1 MKLLTNQQFLQ
12 LTENGQPQNR
22 DKDHFPVVKLFT
34 PDAQATWLLTELD
47 SEFSDIAYGLC
58 DLGMGFPE
66 LGDVYMPEI
75 IALRGNLGL
84 PVERD
89 RHFEAKYPISVY
101 AEAARMNDMF
111 TENTSLLEQA
121 KAKLAKEKRL
131 TV

>member
-22 DKDHFPVVKLFT
+22 EKDHFPVVKLFT

-47 SEFSDIAYGLC
+47 SECSDIAYGLC

-75 IALRGNLGL
+75 VSLRGKLGL

-111 TENTSLLEQA
+111 TENASLLEQA
-121 KAKLAKEKRL
+121 KAKLVKEKRL
-131 TV
+131 KL

>member
-1 MKLLTNQQFLQ
+1 MKLLTNPQIAT

-34 PDAQATWLLTELD
+34 PDAQATWLLTEID
-47 SEFSDIAYGLC
+47 HEEPSIAFGLC

-66 LGDVYMPEI
+66 LGNVSLDEI
-75 IALRGNLGL
+75 ASLRGKLGL

-111 TENTSLLEQA
+111 TDNASLLKQA
-121 KAKLAKEKRL
+121 KAKLVKENRL
-131 TV
+131 KL

>member
-1 MKLLTNQQFLQ
+1 VKLLTNPQIEQ
-12 LTENGQPQNR
+12 LTKNGQPQNR

-47 SEFSDIAYGLC
+47 SECSDIAYGLC

-75 IALRGNLGL
+75 VSLRGKLGL

-111 TENTSLLEQA
+111 TENASLLEQA
-121 KAKLAKEKRL
+121 KAKLVKEKRL
-131 TV
+131 KL